1 MPVYK
6 RERSTAVT
14 GNHNSWAVYMEVRN
28 QGRQCETVN
37 FSGEVSLQVLCKIV
51 IAVTVINKDKLW
63 TNLGQQLFLFG
74 SFQTILD

>member
-1 MPVYK
+1 
-6 RERSTAVT
+6 
-14 GNHNSWAVYMEVRN
+14 MEVHN

-63 TNLGQQLFLFG
+63 TNLGWQLFRFG
-74 SFQTILD
+74 SCQHLLF